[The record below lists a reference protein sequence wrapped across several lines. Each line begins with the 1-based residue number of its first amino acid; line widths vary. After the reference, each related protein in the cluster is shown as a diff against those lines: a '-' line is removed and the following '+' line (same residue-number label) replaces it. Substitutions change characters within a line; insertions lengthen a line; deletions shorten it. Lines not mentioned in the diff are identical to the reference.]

1 MEKMYLTHMSAN
13 IDFIIFKRGGIIGG
27 ASGGKEISI
36 NMFKNVSAEHVRT
49 QPGGGGGVMRI
60 VTPPPI
66 KLILRGKGEEIKKGR
81 GGGN

>member
-1 MEKMYLTHMSAN
+1 MEKVYLTHMSAN

-49 QPGGGGGVMRI
+49 QPGGGGG
-60 VTPPPI
+60 
-66 KLILRGKGEEIKKGR
+66 G
-81 GGGN
+81 

>member
-36 NMFKNVSAEHVRT
+36 NMFKNVSAEAMCIHNR
-49 QPGGGGGVMRI
+49 
-60 VTPPPI
+60 
-66 KLILRGKGEEIKKGR
+66 GR
-81 GGGN
+81 GGNEDSYSPPH